1 MAARI
6 RWRYSPACSVVVT
19 GGLRFGMTIALPNWR
34 ALSPTTACST
44 AASRKCKCQS
54 SGWRIV
60 RVCGE
65 SCIESSELGSI
76 SKNSYGIR
84 FVFQGNTRYA
94 ARASHFPTHK
104 EPVSMATTEKSARK
118 PNAAFMK
125 PLTPSATLA
134 AVIGNEAVPRT
145 EVTKRIWDYI
155 KKNNL
160 QDPKNRRNINA
171 DDKLRPLFGK
181 DQVSMFELTKLVSQ
195 HLK

>member
-1 MAARI
+1 
-6 RWRYSPACSVVVT
+6 
-19 GGLRFGMTIALPNWR
+19 
-34 ALSPTTACST
+34 
-44 AASRKCKCQS
+44 
-54 SGWRIV
+54 
-60 RVCGE
+60 
-65 SCIESSELGSI
+65 
-76 SKNSYGIR
+76 
-84 FVFQGNTRYA
+84 
-94 ARASHFPTHK
+94 
-104 EPVSMATTEKSARK
+104 MATTEKSARK